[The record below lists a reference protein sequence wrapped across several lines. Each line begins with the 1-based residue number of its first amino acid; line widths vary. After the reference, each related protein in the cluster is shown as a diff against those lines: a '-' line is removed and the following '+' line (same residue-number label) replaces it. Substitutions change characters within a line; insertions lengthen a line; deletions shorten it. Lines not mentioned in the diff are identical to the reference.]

1 MHKSFVFKQLSCLL
15 TGIGSGAVPYTPL
28 HVEFVKT
35 SIFTSLPAGT
45 WGETLGLLALAM
57 LLDWSAFALVTK

>member
-28 HVEFVKT
+28 HVEFAKT